1 MTARLLIAGARVL
14 TPGGE
19 WPRGWVL
26 AEGRRIAAM
35 GQGAPPPGTD
45 AVADV
50 LAADGLVAMPGFID
64 LHVHG
69 AVGVDVMDADRDGL
83 ARMARF
89 LAGHGVTAW
98 LPATMTATGP
108 DTVRALE
115 AVRAVAGPV
124 DGGATI
130 LGAYL
135 EGPYLNPAGAG
146 AQDRDLI
153 RPAGRGEATRLLDL
167 AIIRV
172 LVIAPEVEENR
183 WLVTEAVARGLTVS
197 AGHTDATYEQ
207 ALQAVKDGVRH
218 VTHAFNAMRPLGHR
232 EPGMLGAA
240 LVVPELRCELIAD
253 NVHVHP
259 AAMRLLV
266 QAKGPGGVVLVSDAM
281 PATGLPEGAYTVGN
295 RPAFSVNGA
304 VRLADGT
311 LAGSVL
317 TLDRALHNLQ
327 AATGRPLAELWPAA
341 SRNAAQAIG
350 VGGRKGTLEPGKD
363 ADLVLLDPS
372 LQVVVTVAEG
382 TVVYAR
388 DHGTGALGGPSGERA
403 PPTWVRD

>member
-1 MTARLLIAGARVL
+1 MTARLLVTGARVL
-14 TPGGE
+14 APGGE
-19 WPRGWVL
+19 WPRGWIAV
-26 AEGRRIAAM
+26 EGRRIAAM
-35 GQGAPPPGTD
+35 GQGEPPPG
-45 AVADV
+45 AAAGADV
-50 LAADGLVAMPGFID
+50 LAGDGLVAMPGFID

-69 AVGVDVMDADRDGL
+69 AVGVDVMDADPDGL

-108 DTVRALE
+108 DTERALE

-124 DGGATI
+124 EGGATV

-135 EGPYLNPAGAG
+135 EGPYLNRARAG
-146 AQDRDLI
+146 AQDAGLI
-153 RPAGRGEATRLLDL
+153 RPAGRTEALRLLDSG
-167 AIIRV
+167 IVRV
-172 LVIAPEVEENR
+172 LVLAPEVEENR
-183 WLVTEAVARGLTVS
+183 WLVAEAAARGVTVS
-197 AGHTDATYEQ
+197 TGHTDATYD
-207 ALQAVKDGVRH
+207 QAVQAVAGGVRH

-240 LVVPELRCELIAD
+240 LVTPELRCELIAD

-266 QAKGPGGVVLVSDAM
+266 QAKGAEGVVLVSDAVR
-281 PATGLPEGAYTVGN
+281 ATGLPDGAYTVGDQ
-295 RPAFSVNGA
+295 PAFSMDGA
-304 VRLADGT
+304 IRLADGT

-341 SRNAAQAIG
+341 SRNAAAAIG
-350 VGGRKGTLEPGKD
+350 VDDAKGSLEPGKD
-363 ADLVLLDPS
+363 ADLVLLDPA
-372 LQVVVTVAEG
+372 LRVVVTVAEG
-382 TVVYAR
+382 AIV
-388 DHGTGALGGPSGERA
+388 HGGDRLPRRPAPAGRA
-403 PPTWVRD
+403 PPD

>member
-1 MTARLLIAGARVL
+1 MTPRLLITGARVL
-14 TPGGE
+14 TPNGE
-19 WPRGWVL
+19 WPRGWILV
-26 AEGRRIAAM
+26 EGRRIAAM
-35 GQGAPPPGTD
+35 GQGEPPPGSD
-45 AVADV
+45 AGADV

-108 DTVRALE
+108 ATERAL
-115 AVRAVAGPV
+115 AAARAVAGPV

-135 EGPYLNPAGAG
+135 EGPYLNRARAG
-146 AQDRDLI
+146 AQDPDLI
-153 RPAGRGEATRLLDL
+153 RPAGRAEATRLLDL
-167 AIIRV
+167 GIIRV

-240 LVVPELRCELIAD
+240 LVLPELRCELIAD
-253 NVHVHP
+253 NIHVHP

-266 QAKGPGGVVLVSDAM
+266 QAKSPGGVVLVSDAM
-281 PATGLPEGAYTVGN
+281 PATGLPEGAYTIGN

-341 SRNAAQAIG
+341 SRNAAQAVG
-350 VGGRKGTLEPGKD
+350 VDDRKGTLEPGKD
-363 ADLVLLDPS
+363 ADLVLLDPA
-372 LQVVVTVAEG
+372 LQVVATVAEG
-382 TVVYAR
+382 TLVYAG
-388 DHGTGALGGPSGERA
+388 DHGTGALGGPWGERA
-403 PPTWVRD
+403 PPTWIRG